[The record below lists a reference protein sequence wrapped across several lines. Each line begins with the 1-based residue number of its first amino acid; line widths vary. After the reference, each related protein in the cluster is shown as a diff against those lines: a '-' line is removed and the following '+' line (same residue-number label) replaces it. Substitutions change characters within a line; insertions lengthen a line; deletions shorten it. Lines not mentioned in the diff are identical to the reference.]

1 MGIKVQSQSSQ
12 SHIPGK
18 QERRVRCL
26 GWGRHVPME
35 PTAETSERSLK
46 LETETRTCIRHKG
59 RGFRRKANAGILTN
73 LKGQGG
79 ENSRKDNG

>member
-1 MGIKVQSQSSQ
+1 
-12 SHIPGK
+12 
-18 QERRVRCL
+18 
-26 GWGRHVPME
+26 ME